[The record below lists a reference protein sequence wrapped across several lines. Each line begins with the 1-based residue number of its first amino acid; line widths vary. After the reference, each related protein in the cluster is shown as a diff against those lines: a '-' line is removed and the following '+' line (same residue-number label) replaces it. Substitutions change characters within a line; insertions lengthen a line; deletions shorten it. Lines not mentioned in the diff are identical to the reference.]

1 MTRTSSVYILYLN
14 KKAKRKEGREDQMEE
29 EREEGRKR
37 GREKGRRKD
46 EHNDPCQAWL
56 PGQGGETRAQAILQM
71 AEGRQDL
78 ALAAETER
86 KGWYPVRPLFF
97 VLSPQTETGK
107 TGTRKTSES
116 HSPTV

>member
-1 MTRTSSVYILYLN
+1 MSTMTLARPGFQDKV
-14 KKAKRKEGREDQMEE
+14 
-29 EREEGRKR
+29 ERPVPRPFCK
-37 GREKGRRKD
+37 
-46 EHNDPCQAWL
+46 WW
-56 PGQGGETRAQAILQM
+56 
-71 AEGRQDL
+71 AEGRRDL

-86 KGWYPVRPLFF
+86 KGWYPVQPLFF